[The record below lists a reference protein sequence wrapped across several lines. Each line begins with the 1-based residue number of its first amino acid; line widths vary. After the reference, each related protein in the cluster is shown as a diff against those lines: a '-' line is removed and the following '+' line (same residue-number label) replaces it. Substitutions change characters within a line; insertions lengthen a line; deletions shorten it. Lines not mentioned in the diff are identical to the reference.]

1 MVEELSE
8 RACHSRRS
16 NSTASPAL
24 AVTSI
29 APSGSGHSTS
39 RRGGPEIQLVRW
51 LPGTTLKLPR
61 PVSDTS
67 DSQNAYFTD
76 SRGRGSVSISRFC
89 RPPSWCHSN
98 RNGRLAGSG
107 GWTSRGEGE
116 GGTFQPRVDQNE
128 GEGGGGA

>member
-8 RACHSRRS
+8 RASHSRRS

-67 DSQNAYFTD
+67 ESQNAYFTD
-76 SRGRGSVSISRFC
+76 SRGRGSDSISRFC

-98 RNGRLAGSG
+98 RNGRLLGSG
-107 GWTSRGEGE
+107 GGTARCEWEA
-116 GGTFQPRVDQNE
+116 GGVHARS
-128 GEGGGGA
+128 